1 MKQPDLG
8 KKILA
13 LRKQKGITQEELVAK
28 CNVTVRTIQRIES
41 GDVTPRPSTLR
52 LIVEALE
59 YDWNNFSNALGEESA
74 QPSQKPRHWISRIFP
89 FDDLYYEDFQLMRRD
104 LRLAWIAGIVYF
116 IAGFPESAMEFLMIE
131 SESLLSGSWYSIVKA
146 IVLVSFIFFIRGF
159 IIIGFYYKN
168 TLLTFSAWLYLFVVV
183 VDYSIAIFSSYDA
196 TTMMEVPVARG
207 LIYGF
212 TAVFFGI
219 ALYRMRATLGDAAHY
234 AGLLEL
240 AVGISFLTLILFM
253 VGMVL
258 MIPAE
263 LLEIYLLFRLAERLK
278 SNVGTEI

>member
-8 KKILA
+8 KKLCE

-41 GDVTPRPSTLR
+41 GEVTPRPSTLR

-59 YDWNNFSNALGEESA
+59 YDWNNFSGGRIDDSA
-74 QPSQKPRHWISRIFP
+74 QPILKPDHWTFRIFP
-89 FDDLYYEDFQLMRRD
+89 FDDSYYDDHRLMRRD
-104 LRLAWIAGIVYF
+104 LRIAWTAGIVYF
-116 IAGFPESAMEFLMIE
+116 IAGFPESVMEFLMIDTDF
-131 SESLLSGSWYSIVKA
+131 LLSGNWYLIVKA
-146 IVLVSFIFFIRGF
+146 IVLVSFILFIRGF
-159 IIIGFYYKN
+159 IIVGRYHKN
-168 TLLTFSAWLYLFVVV
+168 TLLTFSAWLYLFVVL
-183 VDYSIAIFSSYDA
+183 VDYCITIFSSYD
-196 TTMMEVPVARG
+196 TTSMMEVPVARG

-219 ALYRMRATLGDAAHY
+219 ALFRMRSTLGDAAHY
-234 AGLLEL
+234 AGLLEIS
-240 AVGISFLTLILFM
+240 VGISFLTLMLFM

-263 LLEIYLLFRLAERLK
+263 ILEIYLLFKLAERIK
-278 SNVGTEI
+278 TN